1 MVNYFK
7 KVKLKSE
14 NQKFLDVQQ
23 FQSGLSSNI
32 AVLRLKKGLKL
43 LKRVKNF
50 TRFQTLGET
59 LIVSKEVNIEI

>member
-14 NQKFLDVQQ
+14 NQLFLDVKQ

-50 TRFQTLGET
+50 RRFRR
-59 LIVSKEVNIEI
+59 

>member
-1 MVNYFK
+1 MVFYFK

-59 LIVSKEVNIEI
+59 LIVPKEVNIEI